1 MGIWGV
7 SSSETNCE
15 RFMWWLGLSRAKV
28 MSLWMWLLFWME
40 ACAKSWGNKVIEYS
54 EIFEDGF
61 KKLGVFRVPW
71 HCWNLLKSVERL
83 KGWTKVEQRSP
94 SFLDSVRIHP
104 VIWWHPWPCCPVFPH
119 VSALLA
125 SFLLSQHLK
134 WTMHKT
140 SLSFNIFHRKTME
153 KETTSYL
160 VSGKISPSNPIIPIQ
175 L

>member
-1 MGIWGV
+1 
-7 SSSETNCE
+7 
-15 RFMWWLGLSRAKV
+15 LGLSRAKV

-71 HCWNLLKSVERL
+71 HCWNLLKSLEICWKVERL
-83 KGWTKVEQRSP
+83 NKGWTKKSILSGLSP
-94 SFLDSVRIHP
+94 YPSSDLVASMAML
-104 VIWWHPWPCCPVFPH
+104 PVFPH